1 MDDTVWAFSENA
13 RDTFHD
19 MYTKYRFDRYFDSFE
34 HYYTLYTKRN
44 AELWE
49 DYGKGIITKEQLNEI
64 RFSFPL
70 LQVGV
75 DDKALVKAYSGDFF
89 SEIVY
94 KGKVMPHAR
103 EALEYLAPK
112 YNLYILSNG
121 FRELQEQK
129 MRSADVAQYFK
140 QVILSEDIGVH
151 KPFPEIFHF
160 AMSATQSE
168 PHTSLMIGDNWA
180 NDVEG
185 ARNVGMGHA
194 YYNINGEKELPFRPT
209 FVLNDWAEISLWL

>member
-34 HYYTLYTKRN
+34 HYYILYTKRN

-49 DYGKGIITKEQLNEI
+49 DYGRGIITKEQLNEI
-64 RFSFPL
+64 RFSFP
-70 LQVGV
+70 
-75 DDKALVKAYSGDFF
+75 F
-89 SEIVY
+89 
-94 KGKVMPHAR
+94 
-103 EALEYLAPK
+103 
-112 YNLYILSNG
+112 ILSNG

-129 MRSADVAQYFK
+129 MRSANVTQYFK
-140 QVILSEDIGVH
+140 QIILSEDIGVH

-168 PHTSLMIGDNWA
+168 PNTSLMIGDNWA

-185 ARNVGMGHA
+185 ARNVGMGHV

-209 FVLNDWAEISLWL
+209 FVLNDWAEISQWL